1 MATYRGLTEIKSYSI
16 AIGKPGWETPMGTF
30 HITQKVQNPAW
41 RNPITD
47 DVIIPGDPE
56 NPLGNYWIG
65 FWTQGWI
72 WFGFHGTNE
81 PESVG
86 KAVTHGCLR
95 MHSED
100 IEELFSQVKVGTLVT
115 VVQELFCFF
124 LEVNYESD

>member
-115 VVQELFCFF
+115 VVQ
-124 LEVNYESD
+124 